1 MYERVGFFAAPLEVP
16 RRTKLYFETD
26 QSQKPELCH
35 PGRQDPRFQL
45 RRGNRCVFGNR
56 RNMELRRNFRQT
68 PARGSRLWSQ
78 FPFVIR
84 TGPWLEIK
92 SDVEPSRNVFVCA
105 IVPTCIEIL
114 DGWISS
120 ARGATSDLP
129 ALEGGAKMSGG
140 LQIQPDDELKF
151 RRAFAA
157 PACAS
162 PALPPRPFRSKK
174 HAMLTPFPLPIS
186 IPPSTPQS
194 SSRSRSPRRSGCTT
208 VATRKSLLR

>member
-35 PGRQDPRFQL
+35 RRDQSLDPRFHV
-45 RRGNRCVFGNR
+45 RRGNR

-68 PARGSRLWSQ
+68 PARGSRLLSQ

-92 SDVEPSRNVFVCA
+92 SDVEPSRRNVFVVRYPV
-105 IVPTCIEIL
+105 VPTCIEKL

-186 IPPSTPQS
+186 IPLSTTQS
-194 SSRSRSPRRSGCTT
+194 SSRRRSPRRSGCTT